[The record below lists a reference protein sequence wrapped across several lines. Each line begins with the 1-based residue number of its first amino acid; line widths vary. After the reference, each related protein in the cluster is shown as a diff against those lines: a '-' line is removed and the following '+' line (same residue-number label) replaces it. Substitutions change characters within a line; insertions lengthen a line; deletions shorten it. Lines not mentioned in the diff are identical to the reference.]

1 MSKPTLQ
8 NLTQAANYLV
18 KSNRYT
24 RLRNEIDSFVQ
35 SWSTVPKQYAGELSV
50 LNPLI
55 VLGVDHP
62 DKYQKLLET
71 VDAARKRA
79 ADTRRTDYQRDLMR
93 KKRAREANAIA
104 LEEWTRGKRFT
115 TTQREKFLH
124 KQKQAWDDARVVF
137 LKQNASDSTETR
149 AAIARFWEMIDSELE
164 SQLAEVRQNNTP
176 PAPPTR
182 KKVVRE
188 ARVG

>member
-1 MSKPTLQ
+1 MAKPTLQ
-8 NLTQAANYLV
+8 NLTEAANFLV
-18 KSNRYT
+18 KSNRYA

-35 SWSTVPKQYAGELSV
+35 SWHTAPKQYAGELAV

-62 DKYQKLLET
+62 DKYQKMLGV

-79 ADTRRTDYQRDLMR
+79 ADTRRTDYQRVLMQR
-93 KKRAREANAIA
+93 KRRREANAIA

-115 TTQREKFLH
+115 PTQRENFLN
-124 KQKQAWDDARVVF
+124 KQRRVWDDQRVAF
-137 LKQNASDSTETR
+137 LKQHASDPTETR
-149 AAIARFWEMIDSELE
+149 AAAAKFWELIDFKLDTDLNDVKQTS
-164 SQLAEVRQNNTP
+164 TP
-176 PAPPTR
+176 PAPPSR

-188 ARVG
+188 ARV